1 MPKKSSLLFADKK
14 RTSFAFVVSSPLK
27 MKITKAA
34 VIFGVAAIAE
44 TTAGSNPLKISPG
57 RLSLTHGA
65 NNVDDDD
72 NNNNGFD
79 PANVYFEYLNRC
91 AEADLNKETCLV
103 SNTVN
108 AFMEMDG
115 PPPNDDDDDGNAPTQ
130 RFLQQVDE
138 DCDTPDV
145 SEQDLRYIM
154 GGARDEC
161 IGSGITISDQEF
173 ESTVDGFLQIL

>member
-1 MPKKSSLLFADKK
+1 M
-14 RTSFAFVVSSPLK
+14 

-115 PPPNDDDDDGNAPTQ
+115 PPPNDDDGNAPMQ

>member
-1 MPKKSSLLFADKK
+1 M
-14 RTSFAFVVSSPLK
+14 
-27 MKITKAA
+27 
-34 VIFGVAAIAE
+34 
-44 TTAGSNPLKISPG
+44 
-57 RLSLTHGA
+57 
-65 NNVDDDD
+65 
-72 NNNNGFD
+72 
-79 PANVYFEYLNRC
+79 
-91 AEADLNKETCLV
+91 

-115 PPPNDDDDDGNAPTQ
+115 PPPNDDDGNAPMQ

-154 GGARDEC
+154 GGAKDEC

-173 ESTVDGFLQIL
+173 ESTVDGFLKIL